1 MAHNVNKSLA
11 LVHKYTEKNS
21 SYEVIDN
28 YLPRKQFE
36 AIRDMMI
43 KNKDFPWFYSP
54 DMTLQGIENS
64 RTMYFTHLFY
74 NNCMAHSLYV
84 KNLDELINAI
94 QPKALIRIK
103 GNLYTNIGERIS
115 DVPHTDYK
123 FDHKGAIY
131 YINTNNGPTILEDG
145 TEIEAVENRILFFNP
160 STPHDSMF
168 CTDQKIRVNININYF

>member
-1 MAHNVNKSLA
+1 MAINVDKSLS
-11 LVHKYTEKNS
+11 LVHKYVEKIS
-21 SYEVIDN
+21 PYEVVDN

-43 KNKDFPWFYSP
+43 KNKNFPWFYSP
-54 DMTLQGIENS
+54 DMTFQGVENN

-74 NNCMAHSLYV
+74 GNCVENSSYM
-84 KNLDELINAI
+84 KNLDALLNAI
-94 QPKALIRIK
+94 QPKALIRVK
-103 GNLYTNIGERIS
+103 GNLYTNIGERKP
-115 DVPHTDYK
+115 DVPHRDYE

-160 STPHDSMF
+160 STMHDSMF
-168 CTDQKIRVNININYF
+168 CTDQKVRVNININYF